1 MKLRSIKTRITL
13 LITLLVVA
21 LFALM
26 LLFAFSVSSSVVQRT
41 ARQQLADT
49 VRAHLDLDAVYRAM
63 EEFSHG
69 AD

>member
-1 MKLRSIKTRITL
+1 MKLRAIKTRITL

-49 VRAHLDLDAVYRAM
+49 VRAHLDMDAVYRAM

>member
-1 MKLRSIKTRITL
+1 MKKTTRL
-13 LITLLVVA
+13 HRLFAAA